1 LYYNIVQTAIKKDF
15 MYIDSLELSDEQII
29 EVIRV
34 ENKGLYSEIIKR
46 YQSKLSHY
54 LRKFIYNPDELED
67 VLQAV
72 FIKTYK
78 NLFSFNMNKKFSSW
92 IYKIAHNEAINYIRK
107 NSASH
112 QVSLDK
118 VEYQI
123 IDKNIDLGKNFDQ
136 ILLKKQIEN
145 SLSQLKLKYREPLIL
160 FFFEQKSYE
169 EISDILRIPKST
181 VGTLISRG
189 KKMLKEKIIID
200 KLYESE

>member
-1 LYYNIVQTAIKKDF
+1 MDPLR
-15 MYIDSLELSDEQII
+15 LSDEQII
-29 EVIRV
+29 EVVRV

-67 VLQAV
+67 VLQTV

>member
-1 LYYNIVQTAIKKDF
+1 MYYNIVQTAIKKDF